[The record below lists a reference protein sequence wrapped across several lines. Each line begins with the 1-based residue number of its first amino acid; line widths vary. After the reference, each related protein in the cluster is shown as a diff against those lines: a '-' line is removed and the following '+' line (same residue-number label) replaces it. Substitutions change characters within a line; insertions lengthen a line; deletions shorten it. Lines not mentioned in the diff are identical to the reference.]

1 MILYCLIFSSEEE
14 DEFNTTA
21 FHRDWFDPMNGNQ
34 PRFISFVDTSG
45 FKLLNRNFEKIK
57 DIYLLLLN
65 NEIFEIVVKESDMRK
80 KYYQKNYH
88 HDGLIWISKN
98 LSIFLDTH
106 VLDTR

>member
-1 MILYCLIFSSEEE
+1 
-14 DEFNTTA
+14 
-21 FHRDWFDPMNGNQ
+21 MNGNQ

-88 HDGLIWISKN
+88 HDGLI
-98 LSIFLDTH
+98 
-106 VLDTR
+106 